1 LDVRRYLQA
10 VGTEVKTA
18 FVQDRTILTFDQYLD
33 LFDRDPAR
41 QARNAAQYVK
51 DVFDHYGVSE
61 VETAVGKL
69 RRFRLFDCEFAGGVG
84 RIAGQEEIQAG
95 IYRVLQNFVRN
106 GAVDRLI
113 LLHGPNGSAKS
124 SIVAAIQ
131 AAMEDYSRKS
141 EGALYR
147 FNWVFPSEKL
157 GKGSIGFGGE
167 QDGMGGELASF
178 ALLEGEAIEARLPC
192 EVKDHPLF
200 LIPRAERRRFLEKQL
215 GAAALRREEP
225 RSESSTAEGF
235 TVSDYIADGELCHK
249 CRLIQQ
255 ALLGAYQGDF
265 LKMLRHVQVER
276 FYASTRYQVGLAVV
290 EPQVS
295 VDAGYRQVTADRSH
309 GNLPPALQNL
319 ALLEPSGPLVAGNRG
334 MVEYSDLLK
343 RPLEHFKYLLGMS
356 ERGQV
361 SLEHFTLF
369 VDEVLVATS
378 NEKHLVAF
386 KEMPDFASF
395 KGRIELIRVPY
406 LRRHSLEEEIYD
418 AQLRRAGV
426 GKHVAPHATLTAAL
440 WAVLT
445 RLKKPISERYSSP
458 LRDIVDDLTPL
469 DKLRLYDQGIV
480 PDRLSLSQAKE
491 LRKSAETIY
500 KESDSYPNYEG
511 RSGASAREIKTAIAN
526 AAQHPAY
533 ACLTPQAILDELR
546 AICRD
551 KSVYEFLQ
559 QEVVDGYHDHEE
571 FVRVTEKQILD
582 RVDDEIRDSM
592 GLVSEQQYRAIFER
606 YVLHVS
612 HWVKN
617 EKILNRLTGDYEAPQ
632 ESLMTE
638 LEGIVMPEDEDRGD
652 FRRGLISAIGAHRL
666 DNPDQTSLEYAR
678 LFPDQF
684 RRMRDHYFQE
694 HKKQLRRSKEN
705 VLKVLAG
712 DEKGLAAKE
721 LSQVSEM
728 LTIMHDRYGYCRS
741 CAKDAILFLM
751 RKRYED

>member
-1 LDVRRYLQA
+1 LDVRRYLQS

-18 FVQDRTILTFDQYLD
+18 FVQNRMILSFDQYLE
-33 LFDRDPAR
+33 LFDGDPAR
-41 QARNAAQYVK
+41 HARNAAQYLK
-51 DVFDHYGVSE
+51 DVFDHYGVAE
-61 VETAVGKL
+61 LQTPVGKV
-69 RRFRLFDCEFAGGVG
+69 RRFKLFDCEFAEGVG
-84 RIAGQEEIQAG
+84 RIAGQEDVQAG

-106 GAVDRLI
+106 GAVDKLV

-124 SIVAAIQ
+124 SIIAAMQ
-131 AAMEDYSRKS
+131 AAMQDYSRKP

-157 GKGSIGFGGE
+157 GKGSIGFGDQITE
-167 QDGMGGELASF
+167 GGELPSYAH
-178 ALLEGEAIEARLPC
+178 LEGEAIEARLPC

-200 LIPRAERRRFLEKQL
+200 LLPVGERHRFLEKQL
-215 GAAALRREEP
+215 GSQAMRRLAAAAP
-225 RSESSTAEGF
+225 SDDF
-235 TVSDYIADGELCHK
+235 TVSDYVADGELCHK
-249 CRLIQQ
+249 CRLIQE
-255 ALLGAYQGDF
+255 ALLGAYQGDY
-265 LKMLRHVQVER
+265 LKVLRHVQVER
-276 FYASTRYQVGLAVV
+276 FYASSRYQVGLAVI

-319 ALLEPSGPLVAGNRG
+319 SLLEPSGPLVAGNRG

-343 RPLEHFKYLLGMS
+343 RPLDHFKYLLGMS
-356 ERGQV
+356 ETGQV

-369 VDEVLVATS
+369 VDEILVATS

-406 LRRHSLEEEIYD
+406 LRRSSLEEEIYD
-418 AQLRRAGV
+418 AQLKRAGV
-426 GKHVAPHATLTAAL
+426 GKHIAPHATMTAAL

-445 RLKKPISERYSSP
+445 RLKKPIPERYSGE
-458 LRDIVDDLTPL
+458 LRDLVDDLSPL
-469 DKLRLYDQGIV
+469 EKLKLYDDGFV
-480 PDRLSLSQAKE
+480 PDRLSLAQAKE
-491 LRKSAETIY
+491 LRKNAEYIY
-500 KESDSYPNYEG
+500 RESDSYPNFEG

-526 AAQHPAY
+526 AAQHTAY
-533 ACLTPQAILDELR
+533 ACLTPQAILDELQ
-546 AICRD
+546 ALCRD

-559 QEVVDGYHDHEE
+559 QEVVDGFHDHEE
-571 FVRVTEKQILD
+571 FVRVAEGQLLNM
-582 RVDDEIRDSM
+582 VDNEIRDSM
-592 GLVSEQQYRAIFER
+592 GLVSEQQYREIFER

-617 EKILNRLTGDYEAPQ
+617 EKILNRVTGNYDPPQ
-632 ESLMTE
+632 ESLMAE
-638 LEGIVMPEDEDRGD
+638 LEAIIMPDDEDRGD
-652 FRRGLISAIGAHRL
+652 FRRGLISSIGAHRL
-666 DNPDQTSLEYAR
+666 DNPDQTGLEYAR

-712 DEKGLAAKE
+712 DEKGLVPKE
-721 LSQVSEM
+721 VSQVGEM
-728 LTIMHDRYGYCRS
+728 LATMNKRYGYCRS

-751 RKRYED
+751 RKRYEE